1 MEMFMSREAPKRLTL
16 ADIIMEKLKEQEN
29 NNMGGNNIEEQ
40 LASKLD
46 PKILQV
52 YTKIGVLLNRY
63 KSGRIP
69 KAFKMIPN
77 LSNWEEIVYLTKPEE
92 WSSQATRQATRL
104 FASNLN
110 SKMAQRFYNLILLPK
125 IRDDIIQNKK
135 LNFHLYFSLKKAL
148 YKPAAFYKGLLL
160 PLCESRDCTLREATV
175 IGSLLA
181 KVSIPILHSSAAI
194 LKIAE
199 MEYSGACSLFLQI
212 LLNKKYALPYR
223 VIDAVVAHF
232 RKFIDDDRKLPLL
245 WHQSLLVFVQR
256 YKTDLL
262 PDQKDIVK
270 QVIKK
275 QPHYYFTEEIRR
287 ELNNSKS
294 RGDQDVPQG
303 LSFNSFALL
312 IIIN

>member
-1 MEMFMSREAPKRLTL
+1 MKSR
-16 ADIIMEKLKEQEN
+16 
-29 NNMGGNNIEEQ
+29 
-40 LASKLD
+40 
-46 PKILQV
+46 
-52 YTKIGVLLNRY
+52 IGILLNRY

-69 KAFKMIPN
+69 KAFKMIPS

-125 IRDDIIQNKK
+125 IRYDIQMNKK

-160 PLCESRDCTLREATV
+160 PLCEARDCTLREAAV
-175 IGSLLA
+175 ISSLLA
-181 KVSIPILHSSAAI
+181 KVSIPILHSSVAI
-194 LKIAE
+194 LKISE
-199 MEYSGACSLFLQI
+199 MEYSGACSFFLRV

-223 VIDAVVAHF
+223 VVDAVVNHF
-232 RKFIDDDRKLPLL
+232 AKFIDDDRKLPLL
-245 WHQSLLVFVQR
+245 WHQSLLIFVQR

-262 PDQKDIVK
+262 PEQKDILRT
-270 QVIKK
+270 VIKK
-275 QPHYYFTEEIRR
+275 QPHYYFTEEVRR

-294 RGDQDVPQG
+294 RGEEANAPG
-303 LSFNSFALL
+303 KKFNLFLKINIL
-312 IIIN
+312 ISCRT